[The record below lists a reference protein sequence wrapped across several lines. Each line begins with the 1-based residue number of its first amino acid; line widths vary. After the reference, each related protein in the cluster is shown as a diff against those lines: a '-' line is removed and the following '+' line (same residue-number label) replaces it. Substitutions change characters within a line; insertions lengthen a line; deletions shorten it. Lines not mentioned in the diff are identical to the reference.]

1 MFALVSDK
9 AKFCHRQEDSGDQNS
24 IFVPEDGN
32 EHKRRKLAREASQIH
47 HSNHNPAENDPDF
60 DTTVDKPDN
69 SIAANQTNGYPG
81 GEPEAEQQR
90 PIADEERVTQ
100 DLLMA
105 MTKETNGESETKKP
119 KKKRASVAKTA
130 KEVHQRNRSKVKVTK
145 GPGFPETKTKEGKKT
160 KRSKTSKSAPN
171 KVAEKKKTAKRAS
184 SGYGTSGDGSALL
197 MDLLHDN
204 AIQNRMAQGDLGEA
218 PIIGE
223 KKSKDRM
230 LKELIASV
238 PTEHKRHVT
247 NEKKDLLQ
255 ASKSFGFGKVMAKEG
270 KWLLKVIV
278 SLTSVPDKK
287 SDHFGCRVC
296 VVPYITINFSEQT
309 LW

>member
-1 MFALVSDK
+1 MCSPIYALVSDK
-9 AKFCHRQEDSGDQNS
+9 AKICHRQEDSGDQNS

-32 EHKRRKLAREASQIH
+32 EHKRRKLARDASQIY
-47 HSNHNPAENDPDF
+47 HSNHNPAQYDLDF

-69 SIAANQTNGYPG
+69 SIAANETNEYPA
-81 GEPEAEQQR
+81 GEPEGEQQR
-90 PIADEERVTQ
+90 PIAEEERVTQ

-105 MTKETNGESETKKP
+105 ITKETNGELEKQKP

-130 KEVHQRNRSKVKVTK
+130 KEAHQKNRSKVKVTK
-145 GPGFPETKTKEGKKT
+145 APGIPETKSKAAKKT

-171 KVAEKKKTAKRAS
+171 KVAEKKKTGKRAS
-184 SGYGTSGDGSALL
+184 GGYGTSGDGSALL

-204 AIQNRMAQGDLGEA
+204 AIRNRMAQGDLGEA

-223 KKSKDRM
+223 KKHKERM

-255 ASKSFGFGKVMAKEG
+255 ASRNFGFGKVTAKEG
-270 KWLLKVIV
+270 KWLLKVII
-278 SLTSVPDKK
+278 SLTSVPDT
-287 SDHFGCRVC
+287 GL
-296 VVPYITINFSEQT
+296 ITSSVGHA
-309 LW
+309 